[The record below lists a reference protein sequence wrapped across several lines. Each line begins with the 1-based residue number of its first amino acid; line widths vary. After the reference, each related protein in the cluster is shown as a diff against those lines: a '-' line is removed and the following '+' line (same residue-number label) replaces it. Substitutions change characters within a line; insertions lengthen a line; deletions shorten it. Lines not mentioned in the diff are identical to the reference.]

1 MTPIGTNPV
10 GPVGWRRG
18 ALVLSA
24 ALTLTSCGMLG
35 GPDSGEKVA
44 KKFVGAL
51 GSADVAAAAA
61 LTDDPDGASDVLR
74 RTFDGLGE
82 ETDAD
87 FTVEH
92 ADDTAFTYRSD
103 WDFGGGRTWS
113 YSTTV
118 PLTTADGSRRVD
130 WSASV
135 VNERL
140 RGDQA
145 LQYTPVTDT
154 RAVLDANGM
163 ALMEPRTVTVVAVES
178 SALVPAVRTRLGA
191 LLAKAVPGFELAPPD
206 PGAPTA
212 PDARIDLVT
221 LRQEDVEPIRA
232 DLERIPGI
240 HLSDQLRLL
249 TVDREMTSPVVA
261 GLRATWEARQ
271 KDSAGW
277 RVQAVDADGG
287 VTGTLAGGDPP
298 AGTAMR
304 TTLDPRLQYLAQ
316 RAVDTEPRAAALVA
330 LDSGNGQVLAVAQN
344 EPADRS
350 GPIALTGLYPPGS
363 TFKTVTTMAA
373 LQSGAVN
380 ADSVVDCPGTA
391 NISGRVIP
399 NENEFDLG
407 RVPLHTAFAH
417 SCNTTM
423 GRLAVDLPADALQ
436 NQAREFG
443 LGVDYVTPGLTTVT
457 GSVPSAD
464 TPAQRVEA
472 AIGQGENLASPFG
485 MAMVAAAIARGSAP
499 LPQFIGGETTTADH
513 EPDKLDPAH
522 VRDLKAMMTEAV
534 RSGTATSLSD
544 ISGLM
549 GKTGTAEFGDGKHS
563 HGWFVGIRGT
573 VAFAVLV
580 VSGESSGPALDIAGH
595 FLQPLDEQ

>member
-1 MTPIGTNPV
+1 MTVGTNPV
-10 GPVGWRRG
+10 RWRRG
-18 ALVLSA
+18 TLAIAAVLM
-24 ALTLTSCGMLG
+24 LTSCGIFG

-51 GSADVAAAAA
+51 GGADVAAAAA
-61 LTDDPDGASDVLR
+61 LTDDPDGASAVLR

-82 ETDAD
+82 GADAE
-87 FTVEH
+87 FTVER
-92 ADDTAFTYRSD
+92 ANDSAFTYRSD

-118 PLTTADGSRRVD
+118 PLTSPGGDRRIA
-130 WSASV
+130 WSAAV
-135 VNERL
+135 INERL
-140 RGDQA
+140 QADQA

-163 ALMEPRTVTVVAVES
+163 ALMEPRTVTVVDVES
-178 SALVPAVRTRLGA
+178 SALTPAVRAQLSR
-191 LLAKAVPGFELAPPD
+191 LLASAVPGFELAAPSGGTK
-206 PGAPTA
+206 PGE
-212 PDARIDLVT
+212 RVNLVT

-232 DLERIPGI
+232 ELEKVPGI

-261 GLRATWEARQ
+261 GLRATWESRQ

-277 RVQAVDADGG
+277 RVQAVDRDGG
-287 VTGTLAGGDPP
+287 VAGTLAGGDPP
-298 AGTAMR
+298 GGTAMR
-304 TTLDPRLQYLAQ
+304 TTLDPRIQYLAQ
-316 RAVDTEPRAAALVA
+316 QAVNTEPRAAALVA
-330 LDSGNGQVLAVAQN
+330 LDTSNGQVLGVAQN
-344 EPADRS
+344 GAADKS

-373 LQSGAVN
+373 LQSGAVS
-380 ADSVVDCPGTA
+380 ADSTVDCPGTA
-391 NISGRVIP
+391 NIEGRRIP

-407 RVPLHTAFAH
+407 RVPLHSAFAH

-423 GRLAVDLPADALQ
+423 GRLAVGLPADALRS
-436 NQAREFG
+436 QARELG

-464 TPAQRVEA
+464 TPAKRVEA

-485 MAMVAAAIARGSAP
+485 MAMVAATIARGNAP
-499 LPQFIGGETTTADH
+499 LPQLIGGETTTADH
-513 EPDKLDPAH
+513 APEPLDAAH
-522 VRDLKAMMTEAV
+522 VRDLKSMMTEAV

-549 GKTGTAEFGDGKHS
+549 GKTGTAEFGDGKHA

-580 VSGESSGPALDIAGH
+580 VSGESSRPALDIAGH
-595 FLQPLDEQ
+595 FLRPLDD